1 MHVPRAARGRI
12 SGFKP
17 KKSGLTQ
24 FAMRYVC
31 IHCKKRAC
39 RTRSGS
45 RLPEKLC
52 NCSSGT
58 HFPDQ
63 VTLGEQKV
71 WTMCEPLVAG
81 VADEVGR
88 SSSLWPVGVQEGG
101 VATLLQ
107 LLSHAK
113 RRQILSGPLA
123 SNHGHRLTAN
133 VIPLISHP
141 RHVTKSKRR
150 RRRASRSLR
159 SWCGWRVCTMPSS
172 CAATRSCDRSGTG
185 RARVHEPS
193 P

>member
-1 MHVPRAARGRI
+1 MYRVPGRI

-17 KKSGLTQ
+17 KKSGFTQ

-39 RTRSGS
+39 RSRSDS
-45 RLPEKLC
+45 RLPETTLQLQFRDSLSR
-52 NCSSGT
+52 SSYSGWAKSLNNMWAT
-58 HFPDQ
+58 S
-63 VTLGEQKV
+63 
-71 WTMCEPLVAG
+71 CRS
-81 VADEVGR
+81 GR
-88 SSSLWPVGVQEGG
+88 RGWATSSSSLWSVGVQEGG
-101 VATLLQ
+101 AATLLQ

-133 VIPLISHP
+133 LIPLISHP
-141 RHVTKSKRR
+141 RHVTKSKR

-159 SWCGWRVCTMPSS
+159 SWCGWRVCTMPST
-172 CAATRSCDRSGTG
+172 CAATRSCVRSGAG